1 MSDRAY
7 ASNALLA
14 ALVDYLKSTQ
24 DKGVVSKIREAMV
37 NDLDF
42 AVKVGNGH
50 YIAQLKDALADIPDP
65 TRE

>member
-7 ASNALLA
+7 SSNALLA
-14 ALVDYLKSTQ
+14 ALVEYLKSAQ
-24 DKGVVSKIREAMV
+24 DKDVVSKIRAAMV
-37 NDLDF
+37 DDLDF
-42 AVKVGNGH
+42 AVRVGNGP